1 MYTTILYRQILC
13 DMSSFLSFFFFKQK
27 TAYEMRISD
36 WSSDVCSS
44 DLSVQGSHLCSYAPL
59 RSSSP
64 AVVRSDA
71 AGDPRPAGEISAP
84 RPSVRL
90 RTFGYT
96 SPVRSHAGQ
105 RKHESQ
111 APAVA
116 AAKSS
121 LPSSIFAV
129 RRNMVDVTPTC
140 VSRYSRRGLGRHG
153 HHPSEITGR

>member
-1 MYTTILYRQILC
+1 MNINKMQGNPA
-13 DMSSFLSFFFFKQK
+13 FL
-27 TAYEMRISD
+27 
-36 WSSDVCSS
+36 DVCQCSKEPQKCVV
-44 DLSVQGSHLCSYAPL
+44 LSLSRLKHGFDCSAALQVSPGPHLCSYAPL
-59 RSSSP
+59 RSFLARGRP
-64 AVVRSDA
+64 FDA
-71 AGDPRPAGEISAP
+71 AGDTRPAGEISAP

-129 RRNMVDVTPTC
+129 RRNMEI
-140 VSRYSRRGLGRHG
+140 GRASCRERVC
-153 HHPSEITGR
+153 PYV

>member
-1 MYTTILYRQILC
+1 MNINKMQGNPA
-13 DMSSFLSFFFFKQK
+13 FL
-27 TAYEMRISD
+27 
-36 WSSDVCSS
+36 DVCQCSKEPQKCVV
-44 DLSVQGSHLCSYAPL
+44 LSLSRLKHGFDCSAALQVSPGSHLCSYAPL
-59 RSSSP
+59 RSFLARGRP
-64 AVVRSDA
+64 FDA
-71 AGDPRPAGEISAP
+71 AGDTRPAGEISAP

-111 APAVA
+111 APVVA

-129 RRNMVDVTPTC
+129 RRNRSEERRVGKEC
-140 VSRYSRRGLGRHG
+140 VSKCRSRWAPYH
-153 HHPSEITGR
+153 